1 MTVEDVAVPEVGG
14 WCDPQFEV
22 VGETFRRNF
31 TERGEVGASFC
42 VRLDGRDVV
51 DLWGGIA
58 DPATGRNWERD
69 SVCVV
74 FSSTKGVLALIA
86 HLMAQAGELD
96 LSAPVI
102 ETWPEYGRAGKSGT
116 TISMLLDHSAG
127 VPVLRDPVKAD
138 ALEDWD
144 YMVARIEAET
154 PWWEPG
160 TKHGYH
166 PLTFG
171 FTVGEVLRRTAGMA
185 LGDIVRTRL
194 AEPLNLDFW
203 LGLPEEIEPRV
214 APIQP
219 PTSRPGPSPFDT
231 AMRRE
236 RGSIPNLFAFNSGDW
251 TRTGFNTRK
260 GHIAQIGA
268 AGGITNARGL
278 AGLYGPASRPGSGGP
293 AGVEATTAARMG
305 RTFQSGPDATL
316 LIRTSF
322 SQGFMLP
329 VDNRADQGTD
339 RSVLMGRGA
348 FGHIGSGGS
357 FGFADPGRG
366 LSVGYAMNQQGPG
379 LLGNA
384 RGDALVEALYAALGT
399 PLTAG

>member
-1 MTVEDVAVPEVGG
+1 MTAGESAAPAVGG
-14 WCDPQFEV
+14 WCDPGFEAV
-22 VGETFRRNF
+22 SETFRRNF
-31 TERGEVGASFC
+31 TERGEVGAAFC
-42 VRLDGRDVV
+42 VLLDGRPVI

-58 DPATGRNWERD
+58 DPATGRTWEQD

-74 FSSTKGVLALIA
+74 FSSTKGALALIA

-96 LSAPVI
+96 LAAPVVEI
-102 ETWPEYGRAGKSGT
+102 WPEYGRAGKGGT

-160 TKHGYH
+160 SRHGYH

-171 FTVGEVLRRTAGMA
+171 FTVGEVLRRTAGME
-185 LGDIVRTRL
+185 LGDIIRTRL
-194 AEPLNLDFW
+194 AEPLGLDFW

-214 APIQP
+214 APVQP
-219 PTSRPGPSPFDT
+219 ATSRPPRSAFDT
-231 AMRRE
+231 AMRRD
-236 RGSIPNLFAFNSGDW
+236 RGSIPNLFAFNSGAW
-251 TRTGFNTRK
+251 TRTGFNTRA
-260 GHIAQIGA
+260 GHLAQIGA

-278 AGLYGPASRPGSGGP
+278 AGLYAPAARPGTGGP
-293 AGVEATTAARMG
+293 VRLETATVARMG
-305 RTFQSGPDATL
+305 RTFQQGLDATL
-316 LIRTSF
+316 LIPTSF

-329 VDNRADQGTD
+329 VDNRADYGTG
-339 RSVLMGRGA
+339 SSAVMGSGA

-384 RGDALVEALYAALGT
+384 RGDALVESLYAALGM
-399 PLTAG
+399 PLV